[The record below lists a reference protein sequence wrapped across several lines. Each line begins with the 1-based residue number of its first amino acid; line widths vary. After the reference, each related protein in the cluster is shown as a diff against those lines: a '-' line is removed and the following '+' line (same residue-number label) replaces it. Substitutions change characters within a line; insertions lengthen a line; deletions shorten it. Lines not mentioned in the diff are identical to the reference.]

1 MEQKIDIAEEYDL
14 TLTDLIDVETLQKIQ
29 DAFADMAGTAALTTD
44 INGVAVTQGSNFTD
58 FCMRYTRPSDVGR
71 ARCEQ
76 CDHLGAE
83 IALKEGRS
91 LVYPCHAGLLDFA
104 APIMANGKMV
114 GCFIGG
120 QVLTEKPDPDK
131 IRQVAKE
138 IGVDP
143 DEYWEAVE
151 KVNIVPH
158 KALKR
163 ATDSL
168 FTIANVLSDLA
179 YSKYLMYHAN
189 EELKRATSMKSDFL
203 ANMSHEIRTPMN
215 AVIGMAEIAL
225 REDLS
230 PSARDC
236 INQIKSAGKSL
247 LTIINDILDFS
258 KIESG
263 KMDINTVDYEPMSMI
278 NDVANI
284 VVTRLEDKDVELIL
298 NVAPNLP
305 HKLIGDNIRIKQV
318 LLNLANN
325 AAKFTHHGRIVLSV
339 DFEST
344 GERELE
350 LQVSVKDTGIGIKK
364 EDLDKLF
371 QSFKQVDSKRNRNI
385 EGTGLGLAIS
395 KQLVELM
402 NGGIKV
408 ESEYEK
414 GSTFSFTIPQEI
426 IDNTP
431 SANVNDPDNILIAG
445 LIANDFVRDRLK
457 GDIEKLGIDYRTM
470 HTVSDIKDLPIDSKK
485 VYLFVDRPMFS
496 DPVEEFVRSHP
507 NMKAVLLI
515 KFNDA
520 VKHDL
525 PNLTVLKK
533 PLFILNIATILNGEE
548 LHNDSNRTDWM
559 DSDFIAPDAKILIV
573 DDNAINLTVA
583 EGLLESLKMQIDT
596 AVSGKLAL
604 EMIDEKHYDIIFM
617 DHMMPELDGVETTH
631 LIRRFHSDYND
642 VPIIALTA
650 NAVDGTKEMFINEG
664 MNDFVAKPI
673 ELKVILSKLKTW
685 LPKEKILKRKNL
697 PVGNN
702 QSDTK
707 PQAQA
712 ENSASISIEGLNV
725 ETAMKLLGN
734 EKLFWAVLKEYYRV
748 IDKKYNLIK
757 EYEQKEQWKEYTIE
771 VHALKS
777 SSRQI
782 GALELAAVA
791 ERMEKAGN
799 AKDAALIHETTPS
812 MLESYYKYKG
822 ILTPYFEE
830 QSGEQNGKQAEKNDL
845 QDFFTQMKEALDNLD
860 MDAME
865 EVVKSMNQYSYD
877 GDQKKLFDD
886 LKNAVEDIDT
896 EKCEEVLSEWEKL
909 L

>member
-1 MEQKIDIAEEYDL
+1 MEQKIDIAEYDL

-29 DAFADMAGTAALTTD
+29 DAFADMAGIAALTTD
-44 INGVAVTQGSNFTD
+44 LNGVAVTQGSNFTD

-71 ARCEQ
+71 TRCEQ

-83 IALKEGRS
+83 IALREGRS
-91 LVYPCHAGLLDFA
+91 VIYPCHAGLLDFA

-151 KVNIVPH
+151 KINIVPQ
-158 KALKR
+158 KTLER

-168 FTIANVLSDLA
+168 FTIANVLSDIA

-189 EELKRATSMKSDFL
+189 EELKLAASMKSDFL

-230 PSARDC
+230 PSTRDY

-298 NVAPNLP
+298 NIAPDLP
-305 HKLIGDNIRIKQV
+305 HKLMGDNIRIKQV

-325 AAKFTHHGRIVLSV
+325 ATKFTHHGHIVLCV

-344 GERELE
+344 GEHELE

-371 QSFKQVDSKRNRNI
+371 QSFRQVDSKRNRNI

-402 NGGIKV
+402 NGSIGV

-426 IDNTP
+426 IDDTP
-431 SANVNDPDNILIAG
+431 SANVNDPDNILVAAF
-445 LIANDFVRDRLK
+445 IANDFVRDRLK
-457 GDIEKLGIDYRTM
+457 GDIEKLGVNYRTL
-470 HTVSDIKDLPIDSKK
+470 HTVSDIKDLPVDSKK
-485 VYLFVDRPMFS
+485 VYLFIDRPMFT
-496 DPVEEFVRSHP
+496 DPVEEFVSSHP
-507 NMKAVLLI
+507 KMEAVLLI

-520 VKHDL
+520 VKRDL

-533 PLFILNIATILNGEE
+533 PLFILNIATILNGQEP
-548 LHNDSNRTDWM
+548 HNNISKTDWM

-604 EMIDEKHYDIIFM
+604 EMIEEKHYDIIFM
-617 DHMMPELDGVETTH
+617 DHMMPELDGVETTR

-642 VPIIALTA
+642 IPIIALTA
-650 NAVDGTKEMFINEG
+650 NAVDGTKNMFLSEG

-685 LPKEKILKRKNL
+685 LPKEKILKQKNL
-697 PVGNN
+697 AVNN
-702 QSDTK
+702 NKAVTK
-707 PQAQA
+707 PQAQS
-712 ENSASISIEGLNV
+712 EKNTSISIGDLNV
-725 ETAMKLLGN
+725 ETAMRLLGN
-734 EKLFWAVLKEYYRV
+734 EKLFWAVLKEYYRI

-791 ERMEKAGN
+791 ERMESAGN
-799 AKDAALIHETTPS
+799 AKDAALIHETTPA
-812 MLESYYKYKG
+812 MLESYYSYKN
-822 ILTPYFEE
+822 ILAPYFEE
-830 QSGEQNGKQAEKNDL
+830 QSERQDGKQANKDEL
-845 QDFFTQMKEALDNLD
+845 QGFFTQMKEAIDNLD

-865 EVVKSMNQYSYD
+865 EVVKDMRRYSYI

-896 EKCEEVLSEWEKL
+896 EKCEQILAEWDKL